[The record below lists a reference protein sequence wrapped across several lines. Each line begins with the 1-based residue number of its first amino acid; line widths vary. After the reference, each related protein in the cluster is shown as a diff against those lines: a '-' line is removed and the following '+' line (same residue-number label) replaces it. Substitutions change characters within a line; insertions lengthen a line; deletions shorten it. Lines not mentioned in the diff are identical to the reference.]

1 VPRNERGAAA
11 VEFALVLPL
20 LVLLFAGI
28 AELGRL
34 YYLQATLSGAA
45 REGARVMALQ
55 NDTGTTVTAVKAA
68 AGSVALTD
76 AQIVVTPGTGACQAT
91 TTSGQPPRAMVTITF
106 TTPLVST
113 VFGSTPVKVHGF
125 GAMQCGG

>member
-28 AELGRL
+28 AELGRI

-55 NDTGTTVTAVKAA
+55 NNVTTTRTAVRTA

-76 AQIVVTPGTGACQAT
+76 AQIVVTPGSGACLSTTPTVPPPQAK
-91 TTSGQPPRAMVTITF
+91 VTITL
-106 TTPLVST
+106 TTSLVTALFLPSVT
-113 VFGSTPVKVHGF
+113 VHGY